1 MTLKEELKSKQD
13 ALVALKAR
21 IEANDAEA
29 IAEGEKLKAEIE
41 AKTAEIQQAEKK
53 SALLGMIG
61 TTDKKED
68 DAMSEVKTA
77 RTLGEHFV
85 KNMPESHGSRFSI
98 SAPEFIKAYSDPMA
112 VGTVASPQVPAHWSL
127 TSTGTS
133 SRKSFRRPISADC
146 SALRRS
152 RATL

>member
-41 AKTAEIQQAEKK
+41 AKPAEVQRAEKK

-68 DAMSEVKTA
+68 DHEK
-77 RTLGEHFV
+77 
-85 KNMPESHGSRFSI
+85 
-98 SAPEFIKAYSDPMA
+98 
-112 VGTVASPQVPAHWSL
+112 
-127 TSTGTS
+127 
-133 SRKSFRRPISADC
+133 RR
-146 SALRRS
+146 
-152 RATL
+152 